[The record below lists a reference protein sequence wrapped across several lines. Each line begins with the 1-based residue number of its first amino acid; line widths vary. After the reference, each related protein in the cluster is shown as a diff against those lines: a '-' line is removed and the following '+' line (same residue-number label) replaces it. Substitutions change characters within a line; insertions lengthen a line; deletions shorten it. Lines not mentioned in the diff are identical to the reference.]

1 MYKSSQT
8 TNNSKNISRGKLE
21 NSLRQMKTKTEHTK
35 LAGKNKSSAKREIC
49 SFKQINK
56 QYINNLN
63 LPSKKLEKE
72 GQTEPLANRRREWI
86 D

>member
-8 TNNSKNISRGKLE
+8 TNNSKNKSQGKLE
-21 NSLRQMKTKTEHTK
+21 NSLRQMKKKKQNIPK
-35 LAGKNKSSAKREIC
+35 LTGKNKSSAKRVYN
-49 SFKQINK
+49 FKQINK

-63 LPSKKLEKE
+63 LPNKELEKE
-72 GQTEPLANRRREWI
+72 WQTEPLVNRRKEWI